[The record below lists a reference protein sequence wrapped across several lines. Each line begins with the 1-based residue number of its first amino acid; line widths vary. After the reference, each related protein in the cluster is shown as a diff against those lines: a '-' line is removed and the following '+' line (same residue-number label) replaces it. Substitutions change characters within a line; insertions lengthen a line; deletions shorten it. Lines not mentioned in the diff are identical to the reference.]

1 MSFRRQIEKAVEVC
15 AAGGLIAYPTEYC
28 FGLGCDPL
36 NETAVR
42 RILTLKHRSWT
53 KGLILIADDVRR
65 LGRLIDCS
73 DSSSLT
79 APLASWPG
87 PHTWLLPALTA
98 TPRWL
103 RGQYDTLAVRL
114 TDHPLA
120 MVLCRQSRSAI
131 VSTSANRK
139 NQPPLRTARQVR
151 FEFGDDIDWIID
163 GPVGRANSPSEI
175 RDARTG
181 QLVRGGN

>member
-1 MSFRRQIEKAVEVC
+1 MPIRSKIEKAVEVC
-15 AAGGLIAYPTEYC
+15 AAGGIIAYPTEYC

-42 RILTLKHRSWT
+42 RILTLKRRSWT
-53 KGLILIADDVRR
+53 KGLIVITDDVRR
-65 LGRLIDCS
+65 LRRLIDCS
-73 DSSSLT
+73 DRSSLT

-103 RGQYDTLAVRL
+103 RGQHDSLAVRL

-120 MVLCRQSRSAI
+120 MLLCRQSRSAI

-151 FEFGDDIDWIID
+151 FEFGDDIDWVID

>member
-1 MSFRRQIEKAVEVC
+1 MSIWSQIEKAVEVC
-15 AAGGLIAYPTEYC
+15 TTGGIIAYPTEYC

-42 RILTLKHRSWT
+42 RILTLKHRSWA
-53 KGLILIADDVRR
+53 KGLIVITDDVRR
-65 LGRLIDCS
+65 LRRLIDFS
-73 DSSSLT
+73 VGSSLIT
-79 APLASWPG
+79 PLANWPG

-103 RGQYDTLAVRL
+103 RGQHDTLAVRL
-114 TDHPLA
+114 IDHPLA
-120 MVLCRQSRSAI
+120 LALCRQSRSAI

-151 FEFGDDIDWIID
+151 FEFGDRIDWIID
-163 GPVGRANSPSEI
+163 GPVGRATSPSEI

>member
-1 MSFRRQIEKAVEVC
+1 MSTRRQIEKAVEVC
-15 AAGGLIAYPTEYC
+15 TTGGIIAYPTEYC

-42 RILTLKHRSWT
+42 RILTLKNRSWT
-53 KGLILIADDVRR
+53 KGLIVIADDVGR

-73 DSSSLT
+73 DRSSLVE
-79 APLASWPG
+79 PRASWPG
-87 PHTWLLPALTA
+87 PHTWLLPALAA

-103 RGQYDTLAVRL
+103 RGQYDTLAVRI
-114 TDHPLA
+114 TDHPVA
-120 MVLCRQSRSAI
+120 MVLCRQSRSPI

-139 NQPPLRTARQVR
+139 TRPPLRTAKQVR

-163 GPVGRANSPSEI
+163 SAVGQANSPSEI

>member
-1 MSFRRQIEKAVEVC
+1 MSIRRKIEKAAEVC
-15 AAGGLIAYPTEYC
+15 AAGGIIAYPTEYC

-36 NETAVR
+36 NQTAVR

-53 KGLILIADDVRR
+53 KGLIVIADDVHR

-73 DSSSLT
+73 DRSLLVE
-79 APLASWPG
+79 PRASWPG
-87 PHTWLLPALTA
+87 PHTWLLPSLTA

-114 TDHPLA
+114 TDHPVA
-120 MVLCRQSRSAI
+120 MKVCRQSRSAI

-139 NQPPLRTARQVR
+139 NRPPLRTARQVQ
-151 FEFGDDIDWIID
+151 FEFGDNIDWIID
-163 GPVGRANSPSEI
+163 SPVGQANSPSEI

-181 QLVRGGN
+181 QIVRDGN